1 MPVKPK
7 QILSTGK
14 VLWIEKDGNKSSPLR
29 YVVENDR
36 IYILLNGRNE
46 RLPELSDGDRVLVV
60 GHPLA
65 KQTRTGEAYALVHIL
80 SNDEVPRG
88 VFLELAGSL
97 YDPSLSPAANYEKLK
112 DMLAVAALDI
122 L

>member
-14 VLWIEKDGNKSSPLR
+14 ILWIEKDDNKSSPAR
-29 YVVENDR
+29 YVAENDR

-65 KQTRTGEAYALVHIL
+65 KQTRTAEAYALVHIL

-112 DMLAVAALDI
+112 DMLAVAALD
-122 L
+122 LL